1 MKALIGKALAR
12 FTLGLGRLQLLED
25 PAGSI
30 SDFTY
35 ILAHV
40 CLDGS
45 APGISLAK
53 FSIPLHA
60 YTEGREKVLRFND
73 LVTERLE
80 RRRRAATL
88 RSMNLVRERCFVHN
102 GNAGRRR
109 EMKHGFRDGQ
119 VLFPIAKAKFSLEV
133 SRLAD

>member
-1 MKALIGKALAR
+1 MKALIGEALAC
-12 FTLGLGRLQLLED
+12 FALGLGRLQLLED

-40 CLDGS
+40 FIDG
-45 APGISLAK
+45 PEGGTSLAK

-60 YTEGREKVLRFND
+60 YTGAREKVLRFND
-73 LVTERLE
+73 LVTEWFVSQRY
-80 RRRRAATL
+80 AASL
-88 RSMNLVRERCFVHN
+88 RSMNLVSERRFIHN
-102 GNAGRRR
+102 GDAGPRR
-109 EMKHGFRDGQ
+109 EMKHGLRDGQ
-119 VLFPIAKAKFSLEV
+119 VFFPIAEAKFSLEI